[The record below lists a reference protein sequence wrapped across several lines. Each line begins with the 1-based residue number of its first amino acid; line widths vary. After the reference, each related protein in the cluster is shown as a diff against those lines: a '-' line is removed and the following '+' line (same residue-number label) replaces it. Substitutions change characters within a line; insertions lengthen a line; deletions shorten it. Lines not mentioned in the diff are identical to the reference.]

1 MEGFTIAHPRHRSEK
16 RSFLNR
22 STSFPSWLSYRNDL
36 MREPCFRTWL
46 LEDYHERVHEETRQA
61 PKARWEG
68 MGFLPRMPESLE
80 QLDLLLL
87 QVARK
92 RRVQQ
97 DGIRFQGQRYFD
109 TNLAA
114 YVGEDVAI
122 RYDPADLAV
131 IRVFHNDRFVCNA
144 VCAELA
150 GTQVSLKE
158 VLKARREQRKR
169 IRQGVTDRLSILEQV
184 QKAIQPEPAVPARV
198 PLTRLKRYYNE

>member
-1 MEGFTIAHPRHRSEK
+1 
-16 RSFLNR
+16 
-22 STSFPSWLSYRNDL
+22 
-36 MREPCFRTWL
+36 
-46 LEDYHERVHEETRQA
+46 
-61 PKARWEG
+61 
-68 MGFLPRMPESLE
+68 MPESLE